1 MKKNLVLLLI
11 SCSVINYLFAQ
22 APKSYTSSEILL
34 QLKKLNTV
42 GSVLYIAAH
51 PDDENTRL
59 ITYLANEKCLR
70 TGYLSLTRGDGGQNL
85 IGSEQ
90 GIELGMIRTQELL
103 AARRIDGGE
112 QFFTRAYDFGY
123 SKNPEETF
131 TKWNHDSILS
141 DVVWVIRNF
150 RPDIIITRFATDG
163 SGGHGH
169 HTASAI
175 LAEEAFDA
183 AADPTRF
190 PEQLQ
195 YVSVWQTRRM
205 FYNSAA
211 RFFNPA
217 ADLSKLI
224 KLDVGGYNPLLG
236 KSYGEIAAESRS
248 MHKSQGFGS
257 AKQRGESFE
266 YFKPIKGDTT
276 GLKDIFEGID
286 FTWKRLKKKD
296 PKLDNEYL
304 YNINWLQT
312 NIPELID
319 TYKKGNI
326 DSIYIS
332 CLDLSLSID
341 RFFTSQRNLVI
352 SKPEKEITY
361 LDYLRK
367 PAEFTPYYYLVK
379 LKDEIIQHV
388 LGVHVELTSDRYY
401 VSNQSPLPLTLTG
414 ILRANLTYSGPV
426 LFWSIGDINKDK
438 ETDRYKYLENNKV
451 AIIKDT
457 VDLQAKHIAEFYRLL
472 EFETDTCYYWEKLNS
487 EPYWL
492 KNSIKQ
498 DRFNY
503 NFYNPPNDGLNYQ
516 ATLDMVMEYPNTY
529 IKLRPQYKW
538 VDPEKGELYRP
549 VVITTPVML
558 NLTQKSFVFTDE
570 KPKEIKVIVKAGKD
584 NIQTKATAKLPQGW
598 TMEPAFAN
606 INLPKKGDE
615 QIVSFFIKPSNN
627 STIETIQFTAEI
639 DGVEY
644 TKGIKEIKYDHIPV
658 QTWFPEAEAKLVKVE
673 VKKTFNSVGY
683 IQGAGD
689 EIPASLEQ
697 MGYKVFLIT
706 DEQLQ
711 NGNLNE
717 FPAIVLGVRAFNTN
731 EKLQQYKQR
740 VFDYVKNG
748 GNLIVQYNTNS
759 FAGPLKEQISP
770 VPFKLS
776 RDRVTIEEAPVGFLL
791 PEHPVLNFPNKIT
804 NADFDGW
811 IQERGIYFASE
822 IDSSFQC
829 PLSMNDPGEK
839 PNKGSLI
846 IAKYGKGNYI
856 YTGLAFFREL
866 PAGVPGAYR
875 LFANILSLK
884 NGK

>member
-1 MKKNLVLLLI
+1 MKKISLVI
-11 SCSVINYLFAQ
+11 LFICVTVLVNAQ

-59 ITYLANEKCLR
+59 IAYLANEKCLH

-112 QFFTRAYDFGY
+112 QFFTRAYDFGF

-131 TKWNHDSILS
+131 TKWSHDSILS
-141 DVVWVIRNF
+141 DMVWVIRNF

-169 HTASAI
+169 HTASAM

-190 PEQLQ
+190 PEQLK
-195 YVSVWQTRRM
+195 YIEVWKTRRM
-205 FYNSAA
+205 FWNVST
-211 RFFNPA
+211 RFANPN
-217 ADLSKLI
+217 ADMSPYI

-257 AKQRGESFE
+257 AKQRGESLEF
-266 YFKPIKGDTT
+266 FKPLKGDTI

-286 FTWKRLKKKD
+286 FTWKRVKRGEKIGKQITKILKDYKVENPEKSISKLLILKKQLKCSFINYEFKKNNVPSLD
-296 PKLDNEYL
+296 GICFVFFHRQILNKLILNCIGYYSESLADKPNYCTNEKIAITNYTIIRAKQDNEKGFKTNFL
-304 YNINWLQT
+304 YK
-312 NIPELID
+312 D
-319 TYKKGNI
+319 TSY
-326 DSIYIS
+326 
-332 CLDLSLSID
+332 
-341 RFFTSQRNLVI
+341 
-352 SKPEKEITY
+352 
-361 LDYLRK
+361 YLR
-367 PAEFTPYYYLVK
+367 ESITPLYWLTNP
-379 LKDEIIQHV
+379 LKNNMFV
-388 LGVHVELTSDRYY
+388 LRRQFDL
-401 VSNQSPLPLTLTG
+401 
-414 ILRANLTYSGPV
+414 
-426 LFWSIGDINKDK
+426 
-438 ETDRYKYLENNKV
+438 LEN
-451 AIIKDT
+451 ILT
-457 VDLQAKHIAEFYRLL
+457 VPYTSNNFKGYFLNQL
-472 EFETDTCYYWEKLNS
+472 EIE
-487 EPYWL
+487 
-492 KNSIKQ
+492 
-498 DRFNY
+498 
-503 NFYNPPNDGLNYQ
+503 NDNQL
-516 ATLDMVMEYPNTY
+516 
-529 IKLRPQYKW
+529 QYKW
-538 VDPEKGELYRP
+538 VDPEKGELYRQL
-549 VVITTPVML
+549 VITPPVML
-558 NLTQKSFVFTDE
+558 NLTQKSFVFTDL
-570 KPKEIKVIVKAGKD
+570 KPKEIQVIVKAGKD
-584 NIQTKATAKLPQGW
+584 NVKGVLSLKSDSKLNEYKIISEDKNDPKVALAAL
-598 TMEPAFAN
+598 TTFNYSPISYNFELA
-606 INLPKKGDE
+606 KKGDE
-615 QIVSFFIKPSNN
+615 KTFTFQFRAPVTSNVTLSGVEG
-627 STIETIQFTAEI
+627 STTINFTAEV
-639 DGVEY
+639 DGVSY

-658 QTWFPEAEAKLVKVE
+658 QTWFPEAEAKLVKVD
-673 VKKTFNSVGY
+673 VNKTFNTVGY

-689 EIPASLEQ
+689 AVPASLEQ
-697 MGYKVFLIT
+697 MGYKVVMIT

-740 VFDYVKNG
+740 VFDYVKEG

-759 FAGPLKEQISP
+759 FFGPLKDQISP

-776 RDRVTIEEAPVGFLL
+776 RDRVTIEEAPVSFLL
-791 PEHPVLNFPNKIT
+791 PEHPVLNIPNKIT
-804 NADFDGW
+804 NADFNGW
-811 IQERGIYFASE
+811 IQERGIYFGTDM
-822 IDSSFQC
+822 DSSFQC
-829 PLSMNDPGEK
+829 PLSINDPGEK

-846 IAKYGKGNYI
+846 IAKYGNGNYV

-875 LFANILSLK
+875 LFANILSLQTDK
-884 NGK
+884 KFK

>member
-1 MKKNLVLLLI
+1 MKKISLFILSICVTVLA
-11 SCSVINYLFAQ
+11 NAQ

-59 ITYLANEKCLR
+59 IAYLANEKCLR

-112 QFFTRAYDFGY
+112 QFFTRAYDFGF

-131 TKWNHDSILS
+131 TKWSHDSILS
-141 DVVWVIRNF
+141 DMVWVIRNF

-169 HTASAI
+169 HTASAM

-195 YVSVWQTRRM
+195 YVSVWKTRRM
-205 FYNSAA
+205 FWNVST
-211 RFFNPA
+211 RFANPN
-217 ADLSKLI
+217 ADMSPHI

-257 AKQRGESFE
+257 AKQRGESLEF
-266 YFKPIKGDTT
+266 FKPLKGDTT

-286 FTWKRLKKKD
+286 FSWKRVKGGEKIGKLITKIMKD
-296 PKLDNEYL
+296 FDNNSPNNSSTQLVNLYKELSNLWSKIYPPEYSENL
-304 YNINWLQT
+304 EIFNNLNAIFSVINGVQ
-312 NIPELID
+312 ID
-319 TYKKGNI
+319 AYSN
-326 DSIYIS
+326 S
-332 CLDLSLSID
+332 
-341 RFFTSQRNLVI
+341 
-352 SKPEKEITY
+352 P
-361 LDYLRK
+361 
-367 PAEFTPYYYLVK
+367 
-379 LKDEIIQHV
+379 
-388 LGVHVELTSDRYY
+388 Y
-401 VSNQSPLPLTLTG
+401 VSFDDSLFFE
-414 ILRANLTYSGPV
+414 YSV
-426 LFWSIGDINKDK
+426 IN
-438 ETDRYKYLENNKV
+438 R
-451 AIIKDT
+451 
-457 VDLQAKHIAEFYRLL
+457 
-472 EFETDTCYYWEKLNS
+472 S
-487 EPYWL
+487 
-492 KNSIKQ
+492 KNSININQIIDFENDSNNRKLLFENKLFRNKQ
-498 DRFNY
+498 
-503 NFYNPPNDGLNYQ
+503 FYNLNNYRSSRIYFNNTFWVEKPIEKNIFNIDRTLIGESYRTGFFKIVMGLKFNNFGSLIFQ
-516 ATLDMVMEYPNTY
+516 P
-529 IKLRPQYKW
+529 IQYKW

-549 VVITTPVML
+549 LVITPPVML

-584 NIQTKATAKLPQGW
+584 NIKAKVTANLPQGW
-598 TMEPAFAN
+598 TIEPAFAN
-606 INLPKKGDE
+606 VNLPKKGDE
-615 QIVSFFIKPSNN
+615 QIISFSIKPPVTLSVVEG
-627 STIETIQFTAEI
+627 STINFSAEI
-639 DGVEY
+639 DGISY

-658 QTWFPEAEAKLVKVE
+658 QTWFPEAEAKLVKVD
-673 VKKTFNSVGY
+673 VKKTFNTVGY

-689 EIPASLEQ
+689 EVPASLEQ
-697 MGYKVFLIT
+697 MGYKVIMIT

-740 VFDYVKNG
+740 VFDYVKDG

-759 FAGPLKEQISP
+759 FFGPLKDQISP

-776 RDRVTIEEAPVGFLL
+776 RDRVTIEEAPVTFLL

-804 NADFDGW
+804 NTDFDGW
-811 IQERGIYFASE
+811 IQERGIYFATDM
-822 IDSSFQC
+822 DSSFEC
-829 PLSMNDPGEK
+829 PLNMNDPGEK

-846 IAKYGKGNYI
+846 IAKYGKGNYV

-875 LFANILSLK
+875 LFANLLSLPK
-884 NGK
+884 K

>member
-1 MKKNLVLLLI
+1 MKKISLFILSICVTILV
-11 SCSVINYLFAQ
+11 NAQ

-59 ITYLANEKCLR
+59 IAYLANEKCLR

-112 QFFTRAYDFGY
+112 QFFTRAYDFGF

-131 TKWNHDSILS
+131 TKWSHDSILS
-141 DVVWVIRNF
+141 DMVWVIRNF

-169 HTASAI
+169 HTASAM

-195 YVSVWQTRRM
+195 YVSVWKTRRM
-205 FYNSAA
+205 FWNVST
-211 RFFNPA
+211 RFANPN
-217 ADLSKLI
+217 ADMSPYI

-266 YFKPIKGDTT
+266 FFKPLKGDTT

-286 FTWKRLKKKD
+286 FSWKRV
-296 PKLDNEYL
+296 N
-304 YNINWLQT
+304 
-312 NIPELID
+312 
-319 TYKKGNI
+319 G
-326 DSIYIS
+326 
-332 CLDLSLSID
+332 
-341 RFFTSQRNLVI
+341 R
-352 SKPEKEITY
+352 EKIGKQIT
-361 LDYLRK
+361 K
-367 PAEFTPYYYLVK
+367 I
-379 LKDEIIQHV
+379 LKDYK
-388 LGVHVELTSDRYY
+388 VEKPS
-401 VSNQSPLPLTLTG
+401 
-414 ILRANLTYSGPV
+414 
-426 LFWSIGDINKDK
+426 SISV
-438 ETDRYKYLENNKV
+438 YLENLQLLFERENILFHQKLLRKIVFNCNGILKEAIVDKPNYSINEKV
-451 AIIKDT
+451 NVVKQTIVRDFYYAKDYKYNFTKYDTTKFSSNGISQLYWIIKPIEKNMFCI
-457 VDLQAKHIAEFYRLL
+457 VDKSNLL
-472 EFETDTCYYWEKLNS
+472 TNNLTS
-487 EPYWL
+487 
-492 KNSIKQ
+492 
-498 DRFNY
+498 
-503 NFYNPPNDGLNYQ
+503 PNDISYLNFK
-516 ATLDMVMEYPNTY
+516 TSNNSFRFLEP
-529 IKLRPQYKW
+529 IQYKW

-549 VVITTPVML
+549 LVITPPVMI

-570 KPKEIKVIVKAGKD
+570 KPKEIQVIIKAGKD
-584 NIQTKATAKLPQGW
+584 KIQTKVKANLPQGW
-598 TMEPAFAN
+598 TSEPAFAN

-615 QIVSFFIKPSNN
+615 QIISFSIKSPLVISSEAEKQTTIKFI
-627 STIETIQFTAEI
+627 AEME
-639 DGVEY
+639 DGAAY

-658 QTWFPEAEAKLVKVE
+658 QTWFPEAEAKLVKVD
-673 VKKTFNSVGY
+673 VKKTFNTVGY

-689 EIPASLEQ
+689 EVPASLEQ
-697 MGYKVFLIT
+697 MGYKVVIIT

-740 VFDYVKNG
+740 VFDYVKEG

-759 FAGPLKEQISP
+759 FFGPLKDQISP

-776 RDRVTIEEAPVGFLL
+776 RDRVTIEEAPVTFLL

-811 IQERGIYFASE
+811 IQERGIYFGTDM
-822 IDSSFQC
+822 DSSFLC
-829 PLSMNDPGEK
+829 PLSMNDPKEK

-846 IAKYGKGNYI
+846 IAKYGKGNYV

-875 LFANILSLK
+875 LFANILSLEK
-884 NGK
+884 RK

>member
-1 MKKNLVLLLI
+1 MKKISLFVLSICLTILV
-11 SCSVINYLFAQ
+11 NAQ

-59 ITYLANEKCLR
+59 IAYLANEKCLR

-112 QFFTRAYDFGY
+112 QFFTRAYDFGF

-131 TKWNHDSILS
+131 TKWSHDSILS
-141 DVVWVIRNF
+141 DMVWVIRNF

-169 HTASAI
+169 HTSSAM

-195 YVSVWQTRRM
+195 FVSVWKTRRM
-205 FYNSAA
+205 FWNVST
-211 RFFNPA
+211 RFANPN
-217 ADLSKLI
+217 ADMSPYI

-257 AKQRGESFE
+257 AKQRGESLEF
-266 YFKPIKGDTT
+266 FKPLKGDTT

-286 FTWKRLKKKD
+286 FTWKRVKGGEKIGKQITKIMKEYNPSFPHLSSKELVAIYNSIDEKEHNYHFDLSGKIILNSNGYFRESISDKPNFSINEKITIADGTIVRTPNSILKGYVFNIQNKD
-296 PKLDNEYL
+296 TTIFSTDKISYL
-304 YNINWLQT
+304 YWTKNKITNNMFVIEDKNNLLLNNILQ
-312 NIPELID
+312 P
-319 TYKKGNI
+319 Y
-326 DSIYIS
+326 
-332 CLDLSLSID
+332 DLSGYDFSP
-341 RFFTSQRNLVI
+341 N
-352 SKPEKEITY
+352 SKGIKIIEP
-361 LDYLRK
+361 
-367 PAEFTPYYYLVK
+367 
-379 LKDEIIQHV
+379 LK
-388 LGVHVELTSDRYY
+388 
-401 VSNQSPLPLTLTG
+401 
-414 ILRANLTYSGPV
+414 
-426 LFWSIGDINKDK
+426 
-438 ETDRYKYLENNKV
+438 
-451 AIIKDT
+451 
-457 VDLQAKHIAEFYRLL
+457 
-472 EFETDTCYYWEKLNS
+472 
-487 EPYWL
+487 
-492 KNSIKQ
+492 
-498 DRFNY
+498 
-503 NFYNPPNDGLNYQ
+503 
-516 ATLDMVMEYPNTY
+516 
-529 IKLRPQYKW
+529 YKW

-549 VVITTPVML
+549 LVITPPVML

-584 NIQTKATAKLPQGW
+584 NIQARVKANLPQGW
-598 TMEPAFAN
+598 TIEPAFAN
-606 INLPKKGDE
+606 VNLPKKGDE
-615 QIVSFFIKPSNN
+615 QIISFFIKPSSN
-627 STIETIQFTAEI
+627 STIETIQFIAEI
-639 DGVEY
+639 DGQTY

-658 QTWFPEAEAKLVKVE
+658 QTWFPEAEAKLVKVD
-673 VKKTFNSVGY
+673 VKKTFNTVGY

-689 EIPASLEQ
+689 EVPASLEQ
-697 MGYKVFLIT
+697 MGYKVVMIT

-740 VFDYVKNG
+740 VFDYVKDG

-759 FAGPLKEQISP
+759 FFGPLKDQISP

-776 RDRVTIEEAPVGFLL
+776 RDRVTIEEAPVTFLL

-804 NADFDGW
+804 NTDFDGW
-811 IQERGIYFASE
+811 IQERGIYFGTDM
-822 IDSSFQC
+822 DSSFQC

-846 IAKYGKGNYI
+846 IAKYGKGNYV

-875 LFANILSLK
+875 LFANILSLSK
-884 NGK
+884 NMQKLPR